1 MPERVP
7 LGARRRRRRAGRSSR
22 RSCAAAARCWASA
35 PPSETAQ
42 QLLNLP
48 ISRVATVQPFRIG
61 GSLLRE
67 TFDTTQPA
75 AWGLPSD
82 WVTYFN
88 GDRAFNVS
96 GNAKVVGA
104 YPGTGN
110 MLASGYEEGAEQ
122 LRGKADVVSM
132 DVDAGLGHGRR
143 LAVDVPLVAAL
154 AVAAG
159 LQLRLPRAVEGG
171 HGAGAQGR
179 RGRRVGGGEPGRRGA
194 RVAGDA
200 GGRRSPR
207 RTSRPRPLP
216 RPRSRRRRRRR
227 APSPSARRRRS
238 PSPASWPR
246 ASAR

>member
-1 MPERVP
+1 MQNGGTL
-7 LGARRRRRRAGRSSR
+7 LGLG
-22 RSCAAAARCWASA
+22 SA
-35 PPSETAQ
+35 SETAQ

-48 ISRVATVQPFRIG
+48 IARVATVQPFSIG

-67 TFDTTQPA
+67 TFDTSQPA

-110 MLASGYEEGAEQ
+110 MLASGYEVGAEQ

-132 DVDAGLGHGRR
+132 DVGQGWVTVVGSQSTFRSWPRSLWPLVSNSVYHGPSKAVTGPELKAAAAAAWAKENPGAEVPEPPETPERPEPTVSDAGR
-143 LAVDVPLVAAL
+143 
-154 AVAAG
+154 
-159 LQLRLPRAVEGG
+159 
-171 HGAGAQGR
+171 QGR
-179 RGRRVGGGEPGRRGA
+179 GR
-194 RVAGDA
+194 
-200 GGRRSPR
+200 SQ
-207 RTSRPRPLP
+207 

-227 APSPSARRRRS
+227 RRALSPSARRPRS

>member
-1 MPERVP
+1 M
-7 LGARRRRRRAGRSSR
+7 
-22 RSCAAAARCWASA
+22 
-35 PPSETAQ
+35 
-42 QLLNLP
+42 
-48 ISRVATVQPFRIG
+48 QPFSIG

-67 TFDTTQPA
+67 TFDTSQPA

-110 MLASGYEEGAEQ
+110 MLASGYEVGAEQ

-132 DVDAGLGHGRR
+132 DVGPGLGHGRR

-159 LQLRLPRAVEGG
+159 LQHRLPRAVEGG
-171 HGAGAQGR
+171 HGAGAEGR
-179 RGRRVGGGEPGRRGA
+179 RGRRVGEGEPGRRGA
-194 RVAGDA
+194 RDAGDA
-200 GGRRSPR
+200 ADARDPADDLGAGRQG
-207 RTSRPRPLP
+207 
-216 RPRSRRRRRRR
+216 RRRRRRR
-227 APSPSARRRRS
+227 GDAPAGAVAKSTAAKVTVTCKLAKSKRAVTCTVRGAKGTKLRADAGARQGQGPSLRHGTVTRDT
-238 PSPASWPR
+238 PR
-246 ASAR
+246 